1 MLKGAENT
9 CKSTMKPSRKVVTIP
24 ILKLIGH
31 EIAGLNWSS
40 YSKQVYWAACCTSFF
55 GSTRM
60 GELLAENTVGAK
72 IMTHTRI
79 MACGTSGDDLMHLKT
94 SHNKSRVIL

>member
-1 MLKGAENT
+1 MKSEIFDSPIIKLMLKGAENT
-9 CKSTMKPSRKVVTIP
+9 CKSTMKLTRKVVTVP

-31 EIAGLNWSS
+31 EIAGLDWSK

-60 GELLAENTVGAK
+60 GEL
-72 IMTHTRI
+72 
-79 MACGTSGDDLMHLKT
+79 
-94 SHNKSRVIL
+94 